1 MRAVVR
7 RPKRV
12 PYRVNRRVPGTVVR
26 FSDVGDTSGSEPRAH
41 CSVLLLT
48 TVIELVIEA
57 MVDAVVVVDAE
68 GRITLANS
76 GATRLTGWTQDEL
89 RNMSVST
96 LLVDDSSGL
105 RTVVRRRIEDGDILR
120 REESWLV
127 AKDGKR
133 IPVSVTG
140 SPVITPSG
148 ELQGIVLVARDIR
161 ELRQLLTD
169 KEAEIS
175 RRRKA
180 EEELRAAKAS
190 IETQLE
196 EARTHLLLAER
207 RATLGTLAGGVGHEL
222 RNIAQIQLAAI
233 DELAHALEEP
243 ELEKRIHEILP
254 ELERVGEHITQHG
267 QRLMQLARPGP
278 DRVAPIDIHDI
289 VRDVAGMLRL
299 AGKLRRVELGLELGD
314 APVTVTV
321 NRTRI
326 EQILVNLITNAVD
339 AIGMDG
345 TVTVAVRES
354 DDGKRVIVEV
364 RDTGTG
370 IPPGDL
376 EKVFEPFYTTKG
388 AERGTGLGLP
398 VVREIVTS
406 YGGDLTVDSKVGHGT
421 TFRFDLPR

>member
-1 MRAVVR
+1 M
-7 RPKRV
+7 
-12 PYRVNRRVPGTVVR
+12 
-26 FSDVGDTSGSEPRAH
+26 
-41 CSVLLLT
+41 
-48 TVIELVIEA
+48 IELVIEA

-76 GATRLTGWTQDEL
+76 GATQLTGWSIEDL
-89 RNMSVST
+89 KGMPVAT

-127 AKDGKR
+127 AKNGKR

-140 SPVITPSG
+140 SPVMTPTG

-190 IETQLE
+190 IESQLE
-196 EARTHLLLAER
+196 LARTQLLLAER

-233 DELAHALEEP
+233 DELQQALGGP
-243 ELEKRIHEILP
+243 ELLKRIHEILP

-267 QRLMQLARPGP
+267 QRLMQLAKPGP
-278 DRVAPIDIHDI
+278 DRVAPINLNEV
-289 VRDVAGMLRL
+289 VRDVGGMLKM
-299 AGKLRRVELGLELGD
+299 AGKLRRVELVLVLDGEPLM
-314 APVTVTV
+314 VTV

-326 EQILVNLITNAVD
+326 EQILVNLVTNAVD
-339 AIGMDG
+339 AIGVDG
-345 TVTVAVRES
+345 TVTVEVRPS
-354 DDGKRVIVEV
+354 DDGKRAIVEV
-364 RDTGTG
+364 RDTGSG
-370 IPPGDL
+370 IPPETL
-376 EKVFEPFYTTKG
+376 EKIFEPFFTTKPSDK
-388 AERGTGLGLP
+388 GTGLGLP
-398 VVREIVTS
+398 VVREIVQS
-406 YGGDLTVDSKVGHGT
+406 YGGKVEVDSVVGQGT